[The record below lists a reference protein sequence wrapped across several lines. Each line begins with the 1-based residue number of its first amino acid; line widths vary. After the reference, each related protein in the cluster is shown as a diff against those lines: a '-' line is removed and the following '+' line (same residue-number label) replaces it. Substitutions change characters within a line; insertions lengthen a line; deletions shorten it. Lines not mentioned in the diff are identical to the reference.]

1 MSLIKRTEKAGLKLA
16 FSGKAGSGKTEC
28 VNILRELVPVARPE
42 HFTVL
47 KFADDLYQIMY
58 LVQDYLGVERHKDG
72 RFLQLIGSEWGRK
85 KDINLWIRTFKERYH
100 RLSEHLVTE
109 KDTAVAIVCDDVRM
123 VNEFF
128 CVQGLGFTTVRLVRD
143 QEKRK
148 ESLGDREL
156 THSSEMEQELI
167 PDEAFDYIIH
177 NNGSKE
183 SLRKQLTALI
193 YKETYS
199 Y

>member
-1 MSLIKRTEKAGLKLA
+1 MSLIMGTEKTGLKLA

-28 VNILRELVPVARPE
+28 VTILQELVPVTKNE
-42 HFTVL
+42 YFTVL
-47 KFADDLYQIMY
+47 KFAEELYQIMY
-58 LVQDYLGVERHKDG
+58 MVQDHLGIERHKDG

-85 KDINLWIRTFKERYH
+85 KDINLWVNKFKERYH
-100 RLSEHLVTE
+100 HLNNQLS
-109 KDTAVAIVCDDVRM
+109 TASAGVVMVCDDVRM

-128 CVQGLGFTTVRLVRD
+128 CVQNLGFTTIRIVRD

-167 PDEAFDYIIH
+167 PDEAFDYVIY
-177 NNGSKE
+177 NNGSKD

-193 YKETYS
+193 YKETYK